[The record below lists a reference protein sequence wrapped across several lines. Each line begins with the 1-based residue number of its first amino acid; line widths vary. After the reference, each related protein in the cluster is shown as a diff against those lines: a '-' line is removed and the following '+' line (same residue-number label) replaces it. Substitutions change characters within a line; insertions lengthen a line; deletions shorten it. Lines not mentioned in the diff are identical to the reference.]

1 MRLLP
6 HKRPQM
12 WMHEFQIDEILLIV
26 VLASFI
32 LLVH

>member
-1 MRLLP
+1 MKSIQ
-6 HKRPQM
+6 HKRPQF
-12 WMHEFQIDEILLIV
+12 WIREFQIDEILLIV

>member
-1 MRLLP
+1 MKSLF
-6 HKRPQM
+6 HNRPQY
-12 WMHEFQIDEILLIV
+12 WVREFQIDELLLMV

>member
-1 MRLLP
+1 MKLP
-6 HKRPQM
+6 PNKRPQF
-12 WMHEFQIDEILLIV
+12 WIRDFQIDEILLIV

>member
-1 MRLLP
+1 MRSPLN
-6 HKRPQM
+6 KRPQF
-12 WMHEFQIDEILLIV
+12 WIREFQIDEILLIV

>member
-1 MRLLP
+1 MKLLP
-6 HKRPQM
+6 NKRPQI
-12 WMHEFQIDEILLIV
+12 WTHEFQIDEILLIV